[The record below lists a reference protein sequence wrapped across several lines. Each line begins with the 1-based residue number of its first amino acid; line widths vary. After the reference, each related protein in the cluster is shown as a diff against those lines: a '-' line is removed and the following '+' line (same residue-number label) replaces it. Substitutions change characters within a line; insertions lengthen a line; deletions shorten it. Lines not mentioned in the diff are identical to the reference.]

1 MTIAVLNCFVYS
13 AHILKKT
20 DCFLLQLK
28 NKGSLGSLI
37 KNTDYVRHLRLGKW
51 KYTVYSKN
59 LISSFVFKRK

>member
-13 AHILKKT
+13 AHILKKA

-37 KNTDYVRHLRLGKW
+37 KNTDYVRHLRFFNRKM
-51 KYTVYSKN
+51 KVYSIQQK
-59 LISSFVFKRK
+59 LD